1 VKRNLTL
8 SQKVYLIVD
17 SLSRDFIAGL
27 KLTIPD
33 LIRDLMP
40 QRDSGSM
47 AGMTVHKIIPGQARD
62 NKVILA

>member
-27 KLTIPD
+27 KLTIPE
-33 LIRDLMP
+33 R
-40 QRDSGSM
+40 
-47 AGMTVHKIIPGQARD
+47 
-62 NKVILA
+62 